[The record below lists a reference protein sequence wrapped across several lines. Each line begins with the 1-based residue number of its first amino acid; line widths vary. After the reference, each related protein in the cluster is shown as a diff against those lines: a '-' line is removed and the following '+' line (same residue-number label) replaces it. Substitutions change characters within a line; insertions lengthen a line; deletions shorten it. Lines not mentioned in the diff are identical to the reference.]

1 MKRLSPLFLAI
12 PVIGSMLLTA
22 TEAAAFCGVVEESAQ
37 HMNATKA
44 SRTATKRVNAKV
56 KSLKKQY
63 GKKLALDQRQASCVG
78 GALAID
84 ASGNETVGPS
94 SCTVTQSFC
103 VNP

>member
-1 MKRLSPLFLAI
+1 MKKLALFLVM

-22 TEAAAFCGVVEESAQ
+22 TEAAAFCGVIQESAQ
-37 HMNATKA
+37 HMNASKA
-44 SRTATKRVNAKV
+44 SKIATKRVNAKV
-56 KSLKKQY
+56 KALKRQH
-63 GKKLALDQRQASCVG
+63 GNKLALDERQAACIG

-94 SCTVTQSFC
+94 SCTITQGFC